1 VGRPLASPRLWR
13 LHLDSG
19 NECHRVRYLS
29 VLDLDSMC
37 AVLTAFA
44 NSPDRG
50 RGLARDFRVRWALEE
65 LGQTCDVRLLS
76 FDDLKTPA
84 HRALHPFGQIPTWQ
98 EEGLDLF
105 ESGAIVLHIAEQH
118 PGLLPEYRADRARAI
133 AWVFAALDTVEPP
146 IWDWDLARMVEGHK
160 PWHAE
165 RQPLL
170 EARIHQRLGELS
182 VCLGDRHWLEGRF
195 TLGDLM
201 MVAVLRRLQGSRDSP
216 GSSAPCGLCRAR
228 RRTPGVPAGACGT
241 EGRLRCLRRGIGRDR
256 PTA

>member
-1 VGRPLASPRLWR
+1 
-13 LHLDSG
+13 
-19 NECHRVRYLS
+19 
-29 VLDLDSMC
+29 MC

-65 LGQTCDVRLLS
+65 LGQTCDVRLLD
-76 FDDLKTPA
+76 FADLKTPA

-98 EEGLDLF
+98 EDGLDLF
-105 ESGAIVLHIAEQH
+105 ESGAIVLHIAERH

-165 RQPLL
+165 RQPVL

-182 VCLGDRHWLEGRF
+182 VCLGNRHWLEGRF

-201 MVAVLRRLQGSRDSP
+201 MVAVLRRLHGSGILEDHPSLAEYVARGEARPAFQRALAAQKADFDASAAASAGTDQRHDG
-216 GSSAPCGLCRAR
+216 GSA
-228 RRTPGVPAGACGT
+228 
-241 EGRLRCLRRGIGRDR
+241 
-256 PTA
+256 